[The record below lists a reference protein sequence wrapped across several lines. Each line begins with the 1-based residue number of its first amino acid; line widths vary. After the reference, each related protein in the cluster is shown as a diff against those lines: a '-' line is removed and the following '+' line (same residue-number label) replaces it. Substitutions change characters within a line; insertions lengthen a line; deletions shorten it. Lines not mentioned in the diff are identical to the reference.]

1 MSVLHDCRYQHYEN
15 FAGNRLFLNILMCF
29 QKLSFMICR
38 ECWKFWI
45 LTSLEWRWGR
55 RLDVVLVVDCRLCT
69 ELGQDYSE
77 CLSLMGEH
85 WNMVWCIVMSD
96 CWSELCSL
104 VLYLEFSNLID
115 QIYTLPTLNIIILSP
130 HTLGSIFLH
139 NFFLFK
145 ALAWW

>member
-1 MSVLHDCRYQHYEN
+1 
-15 FAGNRLFLNILMCF
+15 MCF

-55 RLDVVLVVDCRLCT
+55 RLDTVLVVDCRLCS
-69 ELGQDYSE
+69 ELGQDYWE

-96 CWSELCSL
+96 CWSELWSL

-115 QIYTLPTLNIIILSP
+115 QIYTLTTLNIIILSP

-139 NFFLFK
+139 NLFLFK
-145 ALAWW
+145 ALAWCTCVQKYINLLKVF

>member
-1 MSVLHDCRYQHYEN
+1 MW
-15 FAGNRLFLNILMCF
+15 F

-55 RLDVVLVVDCRLCT
+55 RLDAVLVVDWRLCT
-69 ELGQDYSE
+69 ELGQDYWE

-96 CWSELCSL
+96 CWSELWSL
-104 VLYLEFSNLID
+104 VLSSLIWLIRFTLSQLWISLYSVLTHLALFSC
-115 QIYTLPTLNIIILSP
+115 T
-130 HTLGSIFLH
+130 IFFCLKH
-139 NFFLFK
+139 WPDDKVFCEQKHFK
-145 ALAWW
+145 LLKVF